1 MLTTL
6 ETPARSS
13 SKSTAVFPSCCSST
27 DNILSRIDGTTDV
40 TTGPPAVAATR
51 PEGVTTTYTEPRPSV
66 SAYTTTSQPP
76 IYGTSSTSSGSMS
89 GSPGS
94 SPAIS
99 TPSMTMSSSASSSA
113 VLPSYGSGSSSAGAS
128 PTLSSSSSASTS
140 ASSSLSATGPGS
152 SPSQYTSPGGT
163 SSRSSGGPASYSSG
177 MTTSVSQLPT
187 GSASMSSSTLS
198 LSSSSQS
205 RSTSSSGVSQPSL
218 STSGSVP
225 PIYGSSSST
234 LLPSNSSPPPYG
246 GSSSASSVVVSNT
259 LPPYSGSSSSQ
270 APSNSPPPYGSSTI
284 SSAPSNNSP
293 PPYGGS
299 TTTSAPTTSSVT
311 PPAETLCPAYNNGTY
326 TDSNGASYTVLC
338 GQDITGTPYNPSY
351 KRQAAAYTIQS
362 CMLICDK
369 YTACIAVSTDGLKC
383 NLFSSVTGT
392 VGSPGS
398 VAAYKISGPPT
409 NVETV
414 TVCANRSRST
424 AYTTMWT
431 TATQTTCPPNSV
443 CTAGTGLVGRA
454 R

>member
-1 MLTTL
+1 M
-6 ETPARSS
+6 
-13 SKSTAVFPSCCSST
+13 
-27 DNILSRIDGTTDV
+27 
-40 TTGPPAVAATR
+40 
-51 PEGVTTTYTEPRPSV
+51 
-66 SAYTTTSQPP
+66 
-76 IYGTSSTSSGSMS
+76 
-89 GSPGS
+89 
-94 SPAIS
+94 
-99 TPSMTMSSSASSSA
+99 
-113 VLPSYGSGSSSAGAS
+113 
-128 PTLSSSSSASTS
+128 
-140 ASSSLSATGPGS
+140 
-152 SPSQYTSPGGT
+152 
-163 SSRSSGGPASYSSG
+163 
-177 MTTSVSQLPT
+177 
-187 GSASMSSSTLS
+187 
-198 LSSSSQS
+198 
-205 RSTSSSGVSQPSL
+205 
-218 STSGSVP
+218 
-225 PIYGSSSST
+225 
-234 LLPSNSSPPPYG
+234 
-246 GSSSASSVVVSNT
+246 
-259 LPPYSGSSSSQ
+259 
-270 APSNSPPPYGSSTI
+270 
-284 SSAPSNNSP
+284 
-293 PPYGGS
+293 
-299 TTTSAPTTSSVT
+299 T